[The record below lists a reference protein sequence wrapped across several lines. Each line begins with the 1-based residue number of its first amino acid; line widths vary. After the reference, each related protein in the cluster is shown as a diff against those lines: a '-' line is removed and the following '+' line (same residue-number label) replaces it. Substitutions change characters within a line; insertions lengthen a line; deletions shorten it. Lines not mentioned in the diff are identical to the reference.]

1 MFNPSKPKK
10 QQDPFQYKP
19 RQQKASNAHIGIR
32 LVEAV
37 LVEKSTKSLNL
48 VHLSSIAFSF
58 KSFTS
63 LRVVCN
69 LFRSFA
75 RWWIMN
81 CTVDRQSGCAWW
93 RLDLC
98 VPLVFFFTVDLL
110 LLLSFFLQ
118 GFLLFF
124 FFFFFLVSFFLWVLS
139 SFSGFSTFFVL
150 YLKSSVKN
158 SRFMFFWTRLLKTRD
173 LCGINMSNSA
183 SGKRVFEAR
192 DWYGTRVSKTQD
204 ASLQFSFKPVL
215 TYYILSLH
223 NVSLQISPRK
233 HLLHLFF
240 LFFLPNI
247 S

>member
-118 GFLLFF
+118 GFLLLFSFSFFPGFFLSLGSFF
-124 FFFFFLVSFFLWVLS
+124 FFWVFYVFCSLFEIKCKKLKIHVFLN
-139 SFSGFSTFFVL
+139 ST
-150 YLKSSVKN
+150 VKN
-158 SRFMFFWTRLLKTRD
+158 SRSMWHKHVQL
-173 LCGINMSNSA
+173 
-183 SGKRVFEAR
+183 
-192 DWYGTRVSKTQD
+192 SKWE
-204 ASLQFSFKPVL
+204 ASLWGSRLIWNSSF
-215 TYYILSLH
+215 
-223 NVSLQISPRK
+223 
-233 HLLHLFF
+233 
-240 LFFLPNI
+240 
-247 S
+247 